1 MDFGS
6 LTLTALFAVGAVN
19 AVLLFFPTLDQ
30 PEYSKYKFLISF
42 IAAMVAF
49 FIPADLGAVLLN
61 AIKEAIAA
69 AIIGSGIY
77 KVATKAGGN

>member
-19 AVLLFFPTLDQ
+19 VVMFFWPTAD
-30 PEYSKYKFLISF
+30 SRVKFFISF
-42 IAAMVAF
+42 VAALIAY
-49 FIPADLGAVLLN
+49 FIPADLGMVLLN

>member
-19 AVLLFFPTLDQ
+19 AVLLFK
-30 PEYSKYKFLISF
+30 PEISSKTKFVISF
-42 IAAMVAF
+42 VAAFIAF
-49 FIPADLGAVLLN
+49 FIPADLGNLILN
-61 AIKEAIAA
+61 AAKEAIAA